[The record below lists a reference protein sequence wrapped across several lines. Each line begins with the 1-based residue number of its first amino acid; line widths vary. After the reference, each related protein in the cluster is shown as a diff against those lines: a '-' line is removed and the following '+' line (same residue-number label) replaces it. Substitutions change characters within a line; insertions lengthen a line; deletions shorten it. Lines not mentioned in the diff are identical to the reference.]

1 MRLPPPLL
9 ASSHISDLDMPRL
22 LLDAVQQEHPEWE
35 SRNGESSTFRAY
47 ADKISVLF
55 GLTQNSPRRVAASLP
70 A

>member
-9 ASSHISDLDMPRL
+9 ASSQIIDLDMPRL
-22 LLDAVQQEHPEWE
+22 LLAAVQQEHPEWE
-35 SRNGESSTFRAY
+35 SRNGEHSNYRTY

-55 GLTQNSPRRVAASLP
+55 GLTQSLARHAAATLP

>member
-9 ASSHISDLDMPRL
+9 ASSQISDLDMPRL
-22 LLDAVQQEHPEWE
+22 LLAAVQQEHPEWE
-35 SRNGESSTFRAY
+35 SRNGEHSTYRAY

-55 GLTQNSPRRVAASLP
+55 GMTQSVARRAAATLP